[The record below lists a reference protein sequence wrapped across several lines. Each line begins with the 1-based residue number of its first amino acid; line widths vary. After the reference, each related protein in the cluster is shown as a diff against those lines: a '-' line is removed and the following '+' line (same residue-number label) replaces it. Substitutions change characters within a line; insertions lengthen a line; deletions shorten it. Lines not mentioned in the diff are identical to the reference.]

1 MSENDVTPEGDT
13 IDPHADGSGQE
24 PGTGTRTFTESE
36 LQAIVRDRLARQK
49 RQFADYEELKTAKQK
64 LDELETAQM
73 TELEKVK
80 AQVEKLQVERD
91 AAQQLAQ
98 DRLIRSAFVAEAARA
113 GAAHPEDAFALADL
127 SGVAIDDAGQVS
139 GVSAAVTALVEA
151 NRLVLASQPG
161 APRLDGGAGS
171 GERPTLKTRLSAEEV
186 EIARKMGMSPED
198 YAASKAAMEA
208 KSNAST

>member
-1 MSENDVTPEGDT
+1 MSENDVTPEGDP
-13 IDPHADGSGQE
+13 IDPHADGSGTE
-24 PGTGTRTFTESE
+24 PGTGTRTFTEQE

-49 RQFADYEELKTAKQK
+49 RQFADYEELKAAREELDTIKQ
-64 LDELETAQM
+64 AQM

-80 AQVEKLQVERD
+80 AQVSKLQEERD
-91 AAQQLAQ
+91 AAQKLAQ
-98 DRLIRSAFVAEAARA
+98 DRLIRSAFVAEAAKA

-127 SGVAIDDAGQVS
+127 SSVAIDDAGQVS

-151 NRLVLASQPG
+151 NRLVLASQPS

-171 GERPTLKTRLSAEEV
+171 GQRPTLKTRLSAEEV
-186 EIARKMGMSPED
+186 DIARKMGMSPED